1 MCKFSQAAEEVSSV
15 TPRPK
20 LITELLILDKSASN
34 SIFNAAFI
42 DETLRTLAL
51 LFPQNDHQTKRW
63 LSSQTD
69 TEGKPLDTALAKC
82 GNLRTEERRFECFS
96 FWRDRL
102 IILKEAYDESRPK
115 TISQWWFDRRNGE
128 QWYTFWIA
136 VLVFVV
142 AITFGIIQ
150 SVEGALQVYL
160 SYKALQGGG

>member
-1 MCKFSQAAEEVSSV
+1 MSFSTSSNHPNFITRLL
-15 TPRPK
+15 TP
-20 LITELLILDKSASN
+20 EKSASN
-34 SIFNAAFI
+34 SIFSVGFV

-51 LFPQNDHQTKRW
+51 LFPQKDPQTKRW
-63 LSSQTD
+63 LSSQLD
-69 TEGKPLDTALAKC
+69 TEGKPLDTALSKC
-82 GNLRTEERRFECFS
+82 GSLHTEERRFESFS

-115 TISQWWFDRRNGE
+115 TLSQWWFDRRNGE

-142 AITFGIIQ
+142 AITFGVIQ

-160 SYKALQGGG
+160 SYKALQSSG